1 MRIIPSIDLGDRPT
15 RNAFYLIVEIFWASI
30 LAAAASFNGAYAIR
44 LGAANVEIGLLSSLP
59 ALLALL
65 VSIPAGQFLQARAG
79 RKPWIVSALMV
90 NRIGYLIVAL
100 VPFLT
105 LAGLQ
110 QGALVVWIIA
120 LSSAGAHFF
129 NVGFIPM
136 LAEVTPED
144 RRATVFSMRNIVYN
158 AFFSVCTLLFGLLLS
173 RIEFPSNY
181 QIMYAIGFVASC
193 LSTYFLVKI
202 DAPDATSMTKTQG
215 FSQAFKVQVKTL
227 RDAFTDHPEF
237 IRITRNTFFYGIG
250 LWLASPIYILYY
262 VKSLNADD
270 AWIGIQGTILSA
282 TTLIGYTIWR
292 SLLKKWGEPA
302 ILKRIILTAGLYP
315 ILAGLLPSL
324 NLILVVVALN
334 GLLVPGINL
343 SHFNTLLKVTP
354 ASNRPGYTALYITI
368 TNFGAFIC
376 PLIGVAIANLIGSG
390 PALIIFGILSILGSS
405 SFWFSPVQKEKVL
418 APAQPNIN

>member
-65 VSIPAGQFLQARAG
+65 VSIPAGQFLQARAR